1 MKIVIGNDHAACEM
15 KFELVSYLQEKG
27 CEMINVGTDTPDRV
41 NYPEY
46 AEKVAQK
53 VVSGEADCG
62 IILCGTGIGVAIA
75 ANKVH
80 GIRAA
85 VCNDPVSAR
94 LAKEHNHANIITMGA
109 RIIGP
114 EMAKGVVDA
123 YLNAECLGGRHQ
135 MRVDMIMEMEK
146 GTDGESEDFVV

>member
-1 MKIVIGNDHAACEM
+1 MKIAIGNDHAACDL
-15 KFELVSYLQEKG
+15 KFEVLEYLKEKG
-27 CEMINVGTDTPDRV
+27 YELINVGTDTPERV

-46 AEKVAQK
+46 SQKVAEK

-62 IILCGTGIGVAIA
+62 ILLCGTGIGVAIA

-114 EMAKGVVDA
+114 EMAKAVADA
-123 YLNAECLGGRHQ
+123 YLDAECLGGRHQ
-135 MRVDMIMEMEK
+135 MRVDMIMDMEK
-146 GTDGESEDFVV
+146 